1 MEWIFWMKHQ
11 IQHLFQYQCW
21 MFVTPRS
28 LIALFSWGTVRSRGP
43 PLGLPPFY
51 PSDIRRWHR
60 LKRTHPHELSSSK
73 GNKEN
78 KGKNTWIVTDL
89 LRCFI
94 VADDVKL
101 VIQGAG
107 VVSEEGFTGLLGTP
121 TFLLAFGNSPCVRV
135 PLPGSCLVPASQRT
149 ACFQFQL
156 SDLKHCQDLITQS
169 LEK

>member
-11 IQHLFQYQCW
+11 IRHLFQYQCW

-78 KGKNTWIVTDL
+78 KGKNTWIITDL

-101 VIQGAG
+101 IIQGAG
-107 VVSEEGFTGLLGTP
+107 VVSEEEFTGLLGTP
-121 TFLLAFGNSPCVRV
+121 NFSTCLWKQPLCPCATAWELPGTCLTGNSLFPV
-135 PLPGSCLVPASQRT
+135 PVV
-149 ACFQFQL
+149 
-156 SDLKHCQDLITQS
+156 
-169 LEK
+169 